1 MGNVLLRIFQIVE
14 AKGGLPARLK
24 LVQVT
29 GITQQ
34 QAGEMKDKAGIVR
47 QAKKAATEILA
58 MDINELL
65 K

>member
-1 MGNVLLRIFQIVE
+1 MGNTLLRIFQIVE
-14 AKGGLPARLK
+14 AKGGLPARVK

-34 QAGEMKDKAGIVR
+34 QAGEMKDKASIVK
-47 QAKKAATEILA
+47 QAKKAASEILA
-58 MDINELL
+58 MDIDELL

>member
-14 AKGGLPARLK
+14 AKGGLPARVK

-34 QAGEMKDKAGIVR
+34 QAGEMKDKVSLIRRV
-47 QAKKAATEILA
+47 QKAAAEILGFPI
-58 MDINELL
+58 DEPP